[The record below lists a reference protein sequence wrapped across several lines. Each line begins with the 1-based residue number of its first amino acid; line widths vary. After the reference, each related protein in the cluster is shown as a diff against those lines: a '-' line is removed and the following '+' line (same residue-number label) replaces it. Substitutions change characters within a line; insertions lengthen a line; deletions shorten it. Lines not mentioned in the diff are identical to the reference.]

1 MFKQSLLLFAFA
13 VGVSEPLN
21 SQIAAAQTH
30 VVEIQDFAFAPARIE
45 AHPGDVIEW
54 TNRDFA
60 PHTATADGNEWTT
73 EALKNG
79 ASDRFIATSPGEI
92 AYHCKYHPNMKGLI
106 VITIKDAHAA
116 GQESG
121 R

>member
-1 MFKQSLLLFAFA
+1 MFKQSLFLFAFA
-13 VGVSEPLN
+13 AGVPEPLN
-21 SQIAAAQTH
+21 SQIATSQTL
-30 VVEIQDFAFAPARIE
+30 VVEIQNFAFTPARIE

-54 TNRDFA
+54 TNQDFA

-73 EALKNG
+73 AALKNG
-79 ASDRFIATSPGEI
+79 ASGRFIATSPGEI
-92 AYHCKYHPNMKGLI
+92 GYHCKYHPNMKGLI
-106 VITIKDAHAA
+106 VITVKDAHAA